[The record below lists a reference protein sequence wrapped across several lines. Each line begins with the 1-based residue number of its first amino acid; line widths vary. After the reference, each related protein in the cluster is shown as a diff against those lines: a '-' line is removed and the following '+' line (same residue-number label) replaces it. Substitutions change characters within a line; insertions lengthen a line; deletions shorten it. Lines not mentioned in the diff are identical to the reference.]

1 MPAEFPSV
9 AHNSVMAHVAPR
21 SDWQNEE
28 FLEFSTAW
36 LGVVYRYL
44 GATEHDREF
53 TESIRQDGVAP
64 QPPARFTQEHAL
76 FAFFASGLATIEC
89 FTYAAHAIGW
99 LLEPDAFD
107 LSTDQAK
114 RGATPVSTCEAFERM
129 FAGDAIPVVLRAVID
144 SDEYDKWRRTRH
156 LLSHRAAPGR
166 QFAIN
171 PPGDEAVRS
180 AAWLGLWIDEHTT
193 ANRLAWL
200 SETTT
205 SLIEAADDFAR
216 AHFEPPG

>member
-76 FAFFASGLATIEC
+76 FAFSRADSRRSSASLTPRTRSAGC
-89 FTYAAHAIGW
+89 SSQMH
-99 LLEPDAFD
+99 
-107 LSTDQAK
+107 STSQLTRRNVGQLRSRRA
-114 RGATPVSTCEAFERM
+114 RHSRM

-171 PPGDEAVRS
+171 LPGDEAVRS